1 MVNPCCYGGP
11 LCMMSVRDISFSSC
25 SPVMLF
31 IWLTICNKK
40 ELHETSVQFLYH
52 QLYITLSSKRYL
64 PPLTTTLFCGTAS
77 ATSFA
82 IHILCICRLVHYPDL
97 CGLCIV
103 MNCSYLY
110 RNTAVTSVT
119 NIPMIKN
126 FPIICPHII
135 SAFVTYVMFLIL
147 RLIICSLYH
156 LCLIMALFLVLNC
169 IGHILYPCMGMSSWL
184 IRCA

>member
-40 ELHETSVQFLYH
+40 GTARDLCTIPFH

-77 ATSFA
+77 AA
-82 IHILCICRLVHYPDL
+82 LLAMHILCICRLVHYPYL
-97 CGLCIV
+97 GCFCIV
-103 MNCSYLY
+103 MNCSYLHWY
-110 RNTAVTSVT
+110 TAVTSIT
-119 NIPMIKN
+119 NSFMI
-126 FPIICPHII
+126 
-135 SAFVTYVMFLIL
+135 
-147 RLIICSLYH
+147 
-156 LCLIMALFLVLNC
+156 
-169 IGHILYPCMGMSSWL
+169 
-184 IRCA
+184 